1 MSEGRLTRWSRLKQA
16 AREQPEKPPEAE
28 AAPAAVST
36 PSEAPAD
43 DTPSVKL
50 DDLPKFD
57 ITKLPSID
65 SLMPGSDL
73 KPFMQAGVPE
83 ELRHRAMRRLW
94 SIDPAIRDFR
104 TPAEYDWNFNAPG
117 YGDLLPTDDVKK
129 ILEGVIR
136 SMARID
142 AEAAK
147 PIEDKPLPLQDVAP
161 TPADSPLI
169 APAESPAPSEDA
181 SAPEAE
187 RVIEPAPRRRH
198 GGAVPT

>member
-16 AREQPEKPPEAE
+16 AREEPQKPPEAE
-28 AAPAAVST
+28 AAPVV
-36 PSEAPAD
+36 APREPPAGE
-43 DTPSVKL
+43 TPSVQL

-117 YGDLLPTDDVKK
+117 YGDLLPTDNVAK
-129 ILEGVIR
+129 ILEGIVR
-136 SMARID
+136 SIARID
-142 AEAAK
+142 ADAAK
-147 PIEDKPLPLQDVAP
+147 PLEDTTVPLQDVV
-161 TPADSPLI
+161 
-169 APAESPAPSEDA
+169 PAPSDA
-181 SAPEAE
+181 P
-187 RVIEPAPRRRH
+187 VIEPAEAAAEPPAEAPEPAMATPPRRRH